1 MKYNKLSRENIER
14 IGKAFWGL
22 SYEEMTVNHFNI
34 LKALDWGELVNK
46 RGLQLFDMVEMGKV
60 KEGS

>member
-1 MKYNKLSRENIER
+1 MTKADIDRLGR
-14 IGKAFWGL
+14 AFWGL